1 MENITRKRGFRKVS
15 SWMADAA
22 ASIEN
27 EDEIIAVKKIVLK
40 ILRYMEANN
49 LSQKDLAEKLGVSP
63 QYMSKFLHG
72 QEDIKVST
80 ALRYGKILGLNL
92 IEIPE
97 ETRQEAQTI
106 VLYREHLIVKDYA
119 CEDSVFRS
127 YNSFHTPVIKQSFS
141 YNN

>member
-1 MENITRKRGFRKVS
+1 
-15 SWMADAA
+15 MADVA

-40 ILRYMEANN
+40 ILRYMETND

-80 ALRYGKILGLNL
+80 ALRYGKILGLNF

-97 ETRQEAQTI
+97 DRVTDQ
-106 VLYREHLIVKDYA
+106 
-119 CEDSVFRS
+119 
-127 YNSFHTPVIKQSFS
+127 
-141 YNN
+141 